1 MKGRKERIAR
11 QRRAEKFSQKR
22 TFHEINAIF
31 TFMFSKKMILKCF
44 WGYLWLKKYEI
55 DS

>member
-1 MKGRKERIAR
+1 MERIAR

-31 TFMFSKKMILKCF
+31 TFMFSKKNDFEVFLGISVA
-44 WGYLWLKKYEI
+44 KKYEI